1 MGIIEKIIEVFPLS
15 PKEARIL
22 LVTAPRRYK
31 EHFIEKRNGRGQRL
45 IAQPTAEIKVLQRW
59 AVETFFPELPVHT
72 AAKGYRPRLSIKHH
86 AAPHAS
92 KKYLLKLDF
101 KDFFPS
107 IKAVDFL
114 RHLKRHSKL
123 DLEDRRLLAKLLF
136 RSNKRTKALEL
147 SIGAPSSP
155 AVSNTIMY
163 EFDTRLTE
171 YCSTIGATY
180 TRYADDLAISTN
192 RPGVLD
198 GARDFVVELCRA
210 LKYPKVGLN
219 DSKTVF
225 TSKQHRR
232 QLTGLILNN
241 EGSISLGREKKRSI
255 RAMAHH
261 YLHAELSA
269 EELARLRGLLAYS
282 RSIDPEFVK
291 SIQRM
296 IGDAAFYRL
305 TTG

>member
-1 MGIIEKIIEVFPLS
+1 MGIVEQLTEVFPLS
-15 PKEARIL
+15 PKEARVL

-59 AVETFFPELPVHT
+59 AVKTFFLGLPVHS
-72 AAKGYRPRLSIKHH
+72 AAKGYRPHLSIKHH

-101 KDFFPS
+101 RDFFPS

-114 RHLKRHSKL
+114 RHLRRHTEL

-198 GARDFVVELCRA
+198 GARDFVVELCET
-210 LKYPKVGLN
+210 LKYPKIALN
-219 DSKTVF
+219 EGKTVF
-225 TSKQHRR
+225 TSKRHQR

-241 EGSISLGREKKRSI
+241 EGSVSLGREKKRSI

-261 YLHAELSA
+261 YLHAELPT
-269 EELARLRGLLAYS
+269 EEVARLRGLLAYS
-282 RSIDPEFVK
+282 RSVDPKFVE

-296 IGDAAFYRL
+296 IGDTAFSAL
-305 TTG
+305 TLG

>member
-1 MGIIEKIIEVFPLS
+1 MGVIEQLTEVFPLS
-15 PKEARIL
+15 PKEARVL

-59 AVETFFPELPVHT
+59 VVETFFSELPVHS
-72 AAKGYRPRLSIKHH
+72 AAKGYRPGLSIKHH
-86 AAPHAS
+86 ATPHAG

-114 RHLKRHSKL
+114 RHLKKHTKL
-123 DLEDRRLLAKLLF
+123 DLGDRRLLVKLLF
-136 RSNKRTKALEL
+136 RSNKSTKALEL

-163 EFDTRLTE
+163 EFDRLLTQ

-198 GARDFVVELCRA
+198 GARDFVAELCKA
-210 LKYPKVGLN
+210 LKYPKIALN
-219 DSKTVF
+219 ESKTVF

-241 EGSISLGREKKRSI
+241 QGAISLGREKKRTI

-261 YLHAELSA
+261 YLHNELPV
-269 EELARLRGLLAYS
+269 EEVARLRGLLAYS
-282 RSIDPEFVK
+282 RSVDPEFVK